1 MKKLEDASPI
11 IRTLQSASGQ
21 LGNIVSSSSNTS
33 TSAASSADNDN
44 RLKSQ
49 AIESLIDLVNG
60 IVPILLTARNQQ
72 PVPSASMPQLSASS
86 LGVGE
91 RMQNN
96 GLSRS
101 QDYPNISR
109 SKYT

>member
-33 TSAASSADNDN
+33 TAASSADNDN